1 MRGAKPMDSKIAAW
15 LFFRAVRWLSWIAFF
30 GWSAYFHFDRAPH
43 LNSFGHLLPHAE
55 ALWFGL
61 ATMAIFAGFFET
73 MMRGRAGL
81 APPSFLQ
88 LMPNSAPALTNR
100 A

>member
-1 MRGAKPMDSKIAAW
+1 MDSKIAAW
-15 LFFRAVRWLSWIAFF
+15 LFFRGARWLSWIAFL

-61 ATMAIFAGFFET
+61 ATMGIFAGFFET
-73 MMRGRAGL
+73 MMRSRAGL
-81 APPSFLQ
+81 APPAFLQ
-88 LMPNSAPALTNR
+88 LIPPKATALASR
-100 A
+100 

>member
-1 MRGAKPMDSKIAAW
+1 MNTSILLW
-15 LFFRAVRWLSWIAFF
+15 LFLRALRWLSWIACLV
-30 GWSAYFHFDRAPH
+30 WSVYFHFDRAPH